1 MRIRLFGQTVPAS
14 IAVLAV
20 AEGVIA
26 FCALYTAFFIRF
38 ETPLN
43 KLAKLEDEF
52 GPLWPRGML
61 YATIVVICLMA
72 FGLYSGR
79 QRAQLTG
86 VFVRLVAALAVASC
100 VLAAL
105 LYVAPSLHLWRGVS
119 ALSVLLTGV
128 GVMLSRLIFTR
139 VVDQDIFKRRVL
151 VYGAGASAG
160 VT

>member
-26 FCALYTAFFIRF
+26 FCALYTAFCIRF
-38 ETPLN
+38 ETPFN
-43 KLAKLEDEF
+43 RLAKLEDEF
-52 GPLWPRGML
+52 GPLWPRGIL

-105 LYVAPSLHLWRGVS
+105 LYIAPSLHLWRGVS
-119 ALSVLLTGV
+119 AL
-128 GVMLSRLIFTR
+128 
-139 VVDQDIFKRRVL
+139 
-151 VYGAGASAG
+151 
-160 VT
+160 